1 MDAGL
6 NVFLRDNT
14 HNDATWRLLLKADQF
29 SISYSRTPIHIAIPY
44 SEPEIFDLGQT
55 RPSLTISGVVD
66 TIGGDSTNTTS
77 NFWGMAS
84 ETITGPNG
92 SGGTNDKVY
101 YIPYKNYLEEKLIT
115 TVTDAAKDLQIE
127 IGNALYSK
135 ALSSSNLSTGGG
147 IYSVG
152 VQQFQFNLAPGME
165 DRYQFSIQF
174 VAKFRIG
181 STFRTGA
188 TTDKIAFP

>member
-6 NVFLRDNT
+6 NVFFRDNT

-55 RPSLTISGVVD
+55 RPSITISGVVD
-66 TIGGDSTNTTS
+66 TIGGDTTNST
-77 NFWGMAS
+77 
-84 ETITGPNG
+84 
-92 SGGTNDKVY
+92 TN
-101 YIPYKNYLEEKLIT
+101 IPYKNYLEEKLIT
-115 TVTDAAKDLQIE
+115 TVTDAAKELQIE
-127 IGNALYSK
+127 IGDALYSK

-152 VQQFQFNLAPGME
+152 VQQFQFSVAPGME
-165 DRYQFSIQF
+165 DRYQFSIQL
-174 VAKFRIG
+174 VSKFRIG

>member
-1 MDAGL
+1 MDANL

-14 HNDATWRLLLKADQF
+14 HNDANWRLLLKVDQF

-44 SEPEIFDLGQT
+44 SEPEIFDLGAT
-55 RPSLTISGVVD
+55 RPSITISGVVD
-66 TIGGDSTNTTS
+66 TIGGNVSNTTS

-92 SGGTNDKVY
+92 SGGTNSKVY

-115 TVTDAAKDLQIE
+115 LTTDAAVDLQIE
-127 IGNALYSK
+127 VGDALYSK
-135 ALSSSNLSTGGG
+135 ALSSSNQSTGGG
-147 IYSVG
+147 IYSVA
-152 VQQFQFNLAPGME
+152 VQQFQFSLAPGME
-165 DRYQFSIQF
+165 DRYQFSVQF
-174 VAKFRIG
+174 VAKFRTG
-181 STFRTGA
+181 STYRAAA

>member
-14 HNDATWRLLLKADQF
+14 HNDASWRLLLKADQF
-29 SISYSRTPIHIAIPY
+29 TQSFARTPIHIAIPY
-44 SEPEIFDLGQT
+44 SEPEIFDLGAT
-55 RPSLTISGVVD
+55 RPSITVSGVMD
-66 TIGGDSTNTTS
+66 TIGGDATNTTS
-77 NFWGMAS
+77 NFWGMSS

-101 YIPYKNYLEEKLIT
+101 YIPYKNYLEEKLTILT
-115 TVTDAAKDLQIE
+115 TDTGSDLQLE
-127 IGNALYSK
+127 VGNALYAK
-135 ALSSSNLSTGGG
+135 ALSSSNQSTGGG

-152 VQQFQFNLAPGME
+152 VQQFQFTLAPGME
-165 DRYQFSIQF
+165 DRYQFTIQF
-174 VAKFRIG
+174 VAKFRTG
-181 STFRTGA
+181 STYRAGA

>member
-1 MDAGL
+1 MEANL
-6 NVFLRDNT
+6 SVFLRDNT

-44 SEPEIFDLGQT
+44 SEPEIFDLGAT
-55 RPSLTISGVVD
+55 RPSITISGVID
-66 TIGGDSTNTTS
+66 TIGGDTSNTTS

-84 ETITGPNG
+84 ETIVGPNG
-92 SGGTNDKVY
+92 SGGTNSKVY
-101 YIPYKNYLEEKLIT
+101 YIPYKNYLEEKLVTLT
-115 TVTDAAKDLQIE
+115 TDTSKDLQIE
-127 IGNALYSK
+127 VGNALYAK

-152 VQQFQFNLAPGME
+152 VQQFQFALAPGME

-174 VAKFRIG
+174 VAKFRTG
-181 STFRTGA
+181 STYRAAA